1 MMEKTWISNVTL
13 GGKSLLFPMFLVAS
27 VSACAPQ
34 KPAEMM
40 SFIEPPMQWDSHPEA
55 EEWTDSTLVALSTK
69 DEELS
74 EQVPADIE
82 TWCPGYVEAPI
93 EARRAFW
100 AGLMSSVAKYEST
113 WNPLASGGGGRWIG
127 LMQISPRSAKNYGCE
142 ATSASALKDGEAN
155 LECAVEI
162 MSNRSPAM
170 DWWPA
175 TAAGAWARLGP
186 AAQRRKACCNGRLD
200 QHATL
205 LPRGISQ
212 ADPTRRA

>member
-13 GGKSLLFPMFLVAS
+13 GGKSLLLPLFLVAS

-162 MSNRSPAM
+162 MSEQVARDGLVAGNGSQGVGRDWAPLRSEEKRAAM
-170 DWWPA
+170 
-175 TAAGAWARLGP
+175 AAWTSTQP
-186 AAQRRKACCNGRLD
+186 YC
-200 QHATL
+200 
-205 LPRGISQ
+205 
-212 ADPTRRA
+212 RAG